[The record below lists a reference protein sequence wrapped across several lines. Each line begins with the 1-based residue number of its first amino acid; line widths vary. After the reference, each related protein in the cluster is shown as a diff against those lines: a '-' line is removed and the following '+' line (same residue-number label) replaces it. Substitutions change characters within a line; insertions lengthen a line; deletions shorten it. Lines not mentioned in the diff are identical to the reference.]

1 MSKGVI
7 QMKEKLYTIKS
18 YTLFYI
24 KNIAKLTA
32 YTLAIVSLYLSSFIV
47 NNEILKAVMGLSI
60 IYLLIPGLVSAYYKY
75 GYIEAACKYY
85 RHKKIS

>member
-1 MSKGVI
+1 
-7 QMKEKLYTIKS
+7 MKEKLYTIKS

-47 NNEILKAVMGLSI
+47 NNEILKAAM
-60 IYLLIPGLVSAYYKY
+60 
-75 GYIEAACKYY
+75 
-85 RHKKIS
+85 

>member
-1 MSKGVI
+1 
-7 QMKEKLYTIKS
+7 MKEKLYTIKS
-18 YTLFYI
+18 YTIFYI